1 VKPRRFMGKPF
12 GVWHQ
17 RAARCSIPR
26 FPYKG
31 QTGND
36 HQDEGSQDEGP
47 LPKRGVFARGCR
59 WRRWR
64 RGWHCVS
71 DQTFLNMKRR
81 QTVHD
86 LLSERTIIISK
97 GKHCLP
103 SYILLAIVPYALF
116 SSSMSASNAATAL
129 CCISKAFPSQ
139 WSPSRG
145 LSWTSLS
152 RAAQECSSSPK
163 SEKRRYGQAVSS
175 VVAIS
180 STTQAVAAA
189 SVLNSAT
196 ALATASLAASKATS
210 RISSSERCFRIHR
223 ASSSYLQT
231 SAVLRERVVYW
242 YSV

>member
-86 LLSERTIIISK
+86 LLSEQRQALSPELHLACYCPLRTLFKQYERLECSNR
-97 GKHCLP
+97 P
-103 SYILLAIVPYALF
+103 LLH
-116 SSSMSASNAATAL
+116 
-129 CCISKAFPSQ
+129 Q
-139 WSPSRG
+139 Q
-145 LSWTSLS
+145 SLS
-152 RAAQECSSSPK
+152 FT
-163 SEKRRYGQAVSS
+163 
-175 VVAIS
+175 VVAVEGPFLDVIEQGS
-180 STTQAVAAA
+180 AG
-189 SVLNSAT
+189 VLQ
-196 ALATASLAASKATS
+196 LAKEREAQVWAGGVLRCSNLIHDTGSCGSFSPELGDCVGNSLACSLEGN
-210 RISSSERCFRIHR
+210 IQDQ
-223 ASSSYLQT
+223 LQ
-231 SAVLRERVVYW
+231 
-242 YSV
+242 